1 MAAHREQSLSNP
13 SVAPT
18 ARERRRWA
26 STGLAL
32 LLLFGLAGNTAEAS
46 EAAALPVGYLPG
58 AYQPSDK
65 GGFQYSAP
73 TAFPELDL
81 DFSAIEAQVA
91 TEASTRCA
99 TALSAAPLDLGN
111 ADGFM
116 GDLMGAAANA
126 AIGQLV
132 GGFLGGGGGS
142 KKKPK
147 LYKDPVKNKHK
158 AKIDHPSGDARIRV
172 GGTAYEDGILIS
184 AKVDKARGKGTFH
197 TMFLEMPDCT
207 RIWPEQYLGYD
218 LWGSWSLNVSVTKT
232 TSTYRDGNLID
243 RSSSHSSWS
252 KSGDFDF
259 SRGFSLWD
267 QLPGE
272 DRRMILNA
280 DEAYLTQLRREI
292 DIPAWH
298 TMGFAEPKEGIRS
311 AGGVFRVSPNELPAG
326 TIAVVHITEV
336 EKGRYQTVGFP
347 LSMSFGEEGRL
358 SFSQLGE

>member
-1 MAAHREQSLSNP
+1 MRARSKPIRTALSGP
-13 SVAPT
+13 KYVRLALP
-18 ARERRRWA
+18 
-26 STGLAL
+26 GLAL
-32 LLLFGLAGNTAEAS
+32 LLALGFSGRTTVAN
-46 EAAALPVGYLPG
+46 EAAALPVGYVPG

-65 GGFQYSAP
+65 GGFQYSEPA
-73 TAFPELDL
+73 AFPELDL
-81 DFSAIEAQVA
+81 DFSAIEEQVA
-91 TEASTRCA
+91 REASARCA

-132 GGFLGGGGGS
+132 GGLLGGGGGS

-158 AKIDHPSGDARIRV
+158 AKIDHPSGDARIRA
-172 GGTAYEDGILIS
+172 GGVAYEDGLVLS
-184 AKVDKARGKGTFH
+184 AKVDKAKGKGTFH

-207 RIWPEQYLGYD
+207 RVWPEQYLGYE

-232 TSTYRDGNLID
+232 TSTYRDGNLVD
-243 RSSSHSSWS
+243 RSTSNSSWS
-252 KSGDFDF
+252 KSGEFDF

-272 DRRMILNA
+272 GRRMVLNA
-280 DEAYLTQLRREI
+280 DQAYLTQLRREI
-292 DIPAWH
+292 DVPAWH
-298 TMGFAEPKEGIRS
+298 RMGYAEPKQGIRS
-311 AGGVFRVSPNELPAG
+311 AGGIFRVAPMTLPPG

-336 EKGRYQTVGFP
+336 EKGRYKTVGFP
-347 LSMSFGEEGRL
+347 LTMDIAADGRV

>member
-1 MAAHREQSLSNP
+1 MAAHCEQ
-13 SVAPT
+13 T
-18 ARERRRWA
+18 HARTPIA
-26 STGLAL
+26 AAGHLALPGLAL
-32 LLLFGLAGNTAEAS
+32 LLVLGLASNSAGAGEAG
-46 EAAALPVGYLPG
+46 AIPVGYVPG

-65 GGFQYSAP
+65 GGFQYSEP
-73 TAFPELDL
+73 TAFPDVDL
-81 DFSAIEAQVA
+81 DFSAIEEQVA

-132 GGFLGGGGGS
+132 GGFLGGGGGGS

-147 LYKDPVKNKHK
+147 LFKDPVKNKHK
-158 AKIDHPSGDARIRV
+158 ARIDHPSGDARIRV
-172 GGTAYEDGILIS
+172 GGTAYEDGLVLS
-184 AKVDKARGKGTFH
+184 AKVDKAKGKGTFH

-207 RIWPEQYLGYD
+207 RVWPEQYLGYE

-232 TSTYRDGNLID
+232 TSTYQDGNLID
-243 RSSSHSSWS
+243 RTTSNSSWS

-272 DRRMILNA
+272 DRRMVLDA

-292 DIPAWH
+292 DVPAWH
-298 TMGFAEPKEGIRS
+298 SMGYAEPKEGIRS
-311 AGGVFRVSPNELPAG
+311 AGGIFRVAPMALPAG

-336 EKGRYQTVGFP
+336 EKGRYKTVGFP
-347 LSMSFGEEGRL
+347 LSMDVGADGRV